1 MGFPTPPERFT
12 RNPTIASW
20 AVNTK
25 EDEAI
30 LNLLFQGNHIARQRH
45 KQRILKLVA
54 MIEAI

>member
-1 MGFPTPPERFT
+1 MGFPNPSERFT
-12 RNPTIASW
+12 RNQAIAGL

>member
-1 MGFPTPPERFT
+1 MGFPTPSERFT

>member
-1 MGFPTPPERFT
+1 MGFPIPSERFT
-12 RNPTIASW
+12 RNLNIAAL

-45 KQRILKLVA
+45 KQRVLKLIS